1 MLQEAAVSESNPYSP
16 PRVTE
21 AAPRRRKSSIGPL
34 LAGIIAIAVAGS
46 LGGGFGLIVAILG
59 VSSWWGSKFWPRKDE
74 SDDAGARAF
83 LARLESTPDA
93 AASPVSPK
101 GEPEKEPGLGALGD
115 IHL

>member
-34 LAGIIAIAVAGS
+34 LAGIIAIA
-46 LGGGFGLIVAILG
+46 VAILG

-101 GEPEKEPGLGALGD
+101 GEPEKEPGLGPLGD
-115 IHL
+115 IRL